1 MHLTTA
7 ALAAAFAAAVGA
19 TLGHLSA
26 PARPAPD
33 TGAPRVVTVTA
44 RDHAFEAPDTIASG
58 VVTFR
63 LKDLGPTSHH
73 LIVFRLDDS
82 VSLDEFYQAM
92 RGGVA
97 SPPGIAALG
106 GPEAGEEV
114 TLVVRPGRYAFGCLK
129 DFADGTTHL
138 GRGMFRQLTVVPGS
152 AEQRAEPAPRADV
165 TVTMR
170 AYTFELSGPL
180 RAGRRVLRLE
190 NAGPQEHHILLQRLA
205 PGRTKADVERWI
217 AAGRG
222 RPRPVSPV
230 FFGTSRQS
238 PGETVYVSVD
248 LERGAYLFVCRIPD
262 AGDGRPH
269 VDHGMRTEV
278 RVE

>member
-1 MHLTTA
+1 MHSITFAVVA
-7 ALAAAFAAAVGA
+7 ALGGSLDITPPPASLAR
-19 TLGHLSA
+19 TSA
-26 PARPAPD
+26 E
-33 TGAPRVVTVTA
+33 PRLVIVTA

-82 VSLDEFYQAM
+82 VSLRRFYEGM
-92 RGGVA
+92 RSGVVTPA
-97 SPPGIAALG
+97 GIAALG
-106 GPEAGEEV
+106 GPESKEDV
-114 TLVVRPGRYAFGCLK
+114 TLVLRPGRYVLGCLK
-129 DFADGTTHL
+129 DFDDGTTHL
-138 GRGMFRQLTVVPGS
+138 GRGMFRAMTVVPGTV
-152 AEQRAEPAPRADV
+152 AQRTEPAPRGDV

-170 AYTFELSGPL
+170 NYAFELSGPL

-190 NAGPQEHHILLQRLA
+190 NAGPQEHHILLQRLM
-205 PGRTKADVERWI
+205 PGKTKADVERWM
-217 AAGRG
+217 AGG
-222 RPRPVSPV
+222 RKGERPVSPV
-230 FFGTSRQS
+230 LFGTSRQS
-238 PGETVYVSVD
+238 RGETVYVTLE
-248 LERGAYLFVCRIPD
+248 LERGAYLFICRIPD